1 MICCCSSSLLP
12 MTVPVLEPISGSGS
26 ACHFASGPYSKYPIP
41 DDVLRVMEMLGKPAA
56 TEALLIPEMC
66 DLWIGHHVRIPGG
79 PPITG
84 EH

>member
-1 MICCCSSSLLP
+1 MAQGAPPTGIWA
-12 MTVPVLEPISGSGS
+12 VQQI
-26 ACHFASGPYSKYPIP
+26 AIP

-56 TEALLIPEMC
+56 TEALLIPEMRNPPV
-66 DLWIGHHVRIPGG
+66 GHQSRIPGT